1 MGMATERTTQIM
13 EFLRAVQ
20 KTVSRVSRYR

>member
-1 MGMATERTTQIM
+1 MGMATERTTQTM

-20 KTVSRVSRYR
+20 KTVSWVSRYR